1 MRLIGFLAVVAVGL
15 AVAGQCEAGEQE
27 HALPHSPVSVQQPP
41 PPGYSSPWSFGL
53 APYLWFAALNG
64 ELGVRDLPAAQID
77 ASFKDIFD
85 NLDWWPPPIM
95 LAGEVRYDRA
105 AFVTDFIY
113 LGEEVSGSTP
123 GPLGRPV
130 NADTDTLVWT
140 FGGSYRVVQVPR
152 GSIDLRAGAR
162 LWSMD
167 TTFTLSGLRQV
178 RQRSGSQTWVDPL
191 IGVGGRAELGKGFA
205 VWAQADVGGFG
216 VGAEMDWQVIGLL
229 QYQVRNWIALEAG
242 YRYLAVNYDKNGF
255 LFDGSLRGPI
265 VGASFRF

>member
-1 MRLIGFLAVVAVGL
+1 MRRVGIAATVALCMAVVGQSEACAQNSAV
-15 AVAGQCEAGEQE
+15 Q
-27 HALPHSPVSVQQPP
+27 HAPTSAQHPP
-41 PPGYSSPWSFGL
+41 PEQSSPWSFGL
-53 APYLWFAALNG
+53 APYVWFATVNG
-64 ELGVRDLPAAQID
+64 ELGVRDLPPAEID
-77 ASFKDIFD
+77 ATFKDIFD
-85 NLDWWPPPIM
+85 NMDWWPPPIM
-95 LAGEVRYDRA
+95 LAGEIRYDRA

-113 LGEEVSGSTP
+113 LGQESSGSAP
-123 GPLGRPV
+123 GPQSLPIG
-130 NADTDTLVWT
+130 ADADALVWT
-140 FGGSYRVVQVPR
+140 FGGSYRVVQAQR

-167 TTFTLSGLRQV
+167 TTLTLSGPRER

-191 IGVGGRAELGKGFA
+191 IGIGGRAILGGGFA
-205 VWAQADVGGFG
+205 LRAQADVGGFG
-216 VGAEMDWQVIGLL
+216 VGAKVDWQVLGLV